1 LHVLFCFDR
10 PLGEEEVGRFSD
22 EAYPLWESACAREG
36 LSMTRR
42 YGLHVV
48 PAYGTVEAYLAKFGR
63 LPQWDVSRELTKG
76 HIKAGR
82 SLAGDLQLSPMQLL
96 EAAGSGDERCG
107 RLFAEFAAR
116 FNGKAQLYWS
126 PGLRA
131 RLLPDDEAV
140 SDVVLVAAS
149 DEAAQLALALTSP
162 EWEAVKRVPHGRPR
176 VLGLVEVDRGG
187 DVQARA
193 FVAAAVALHPA
204 FPRRDLSLMPPELSA
219 VLGELRADQAERNR
233 WRGPHPVSAAGVVD
247 PATV

>member
-1 LHVLFCFDR
+1 
-10 PLGEEEVGRFSD
+10 
-22 EAYPLWESACAREG
+22 
-36 LSMTRR
+36 MTRR

-204 FPRRDLSLMPPELSA
+204 FLRRDLSLMPPELSA